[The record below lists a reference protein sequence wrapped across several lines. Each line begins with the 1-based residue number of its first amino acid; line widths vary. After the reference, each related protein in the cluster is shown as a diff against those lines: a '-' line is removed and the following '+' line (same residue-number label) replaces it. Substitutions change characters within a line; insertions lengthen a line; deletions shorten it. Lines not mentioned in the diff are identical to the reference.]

1 MAADLPYLASYK
13 NVEALF
19 EKIKSAKVPDGFSQN
34 FLETVIGLKAKGDR
48 PLIGLLKQLGFLD
61 GNQKPTASYSQ
72 LKNPSLCK
80 QVMANAIRHAY
91 RPLFD
96 ANENAH
102 KLQSEELRG
111 LIAQVS
117 GVDDGMARR
126 VLGTLNALIKLASFD
141 APVTQAVDS
150 SQSSAAADSSNSD
163 DSEARKLEGAARKG
177 ALRTEFH
184 YNIQIHLPQNG
195 SEETYLNIFNAIKS
209 AFR

>member
-1 MAADLPYLASYK
+1 MAAELPYLASYK

-19 EKIKSAKVPDGFSQN
+19 EKIKSAKVPEGFSQN
-34 FLETVIGLKAKGDR
+34 FLESVIGLKAKGDR

-61 GNQKPTASYSQ
+61 SNQKPTAAYSQ
-72 LKNPSLCK
+72 LKNPTLCK
-80 QVMANAIRHAY
+80 QAMANAIRNAY

-96 ANENAH
+96 SNENAH

-126 VLGTLNALIKLASFD
+126 ILGTFNALMKLASFD
-141 APVTQAVDS
+141 IPSTPPGDTSPGLGADAANIEDPGDEKLVGAV
-150 SQSSAAADSSNSD
+150 
-163 DSEARKLEGAARKG
+163 RKG
-177 ALRTEFH
+177 GLRTEFH

-209 AFR
+209 SFR